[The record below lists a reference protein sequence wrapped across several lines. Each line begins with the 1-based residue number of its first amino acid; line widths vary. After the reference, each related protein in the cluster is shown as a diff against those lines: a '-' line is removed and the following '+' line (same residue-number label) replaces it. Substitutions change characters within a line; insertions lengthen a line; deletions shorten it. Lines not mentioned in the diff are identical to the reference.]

1 MIAAEHKLYKGRYG
15 SRHWSSSILAK
26 AAQNYLLLK
35 KQQRHLYL
43 NGNASNDDF
52 DKIENEVAEAYVYLC
67 ECQKKARENRDE
79 ILEYNAAALS
89 GEWNSTLDQVKK
101 VILNAEKSQRMFA
114 KLKYAMKARQ
124 TPLLKTLLILKTTE
138 STKGDEW
145 EDIVDLEQI
154 YELLLEKNA
163 KIKI

>member
-1 MIAAEHKLYKGRYG
+1 
-15 SRHWSSSILAK
+15 
-26 AAQNYLLLK
+26 
-35 KQQRHLYL
+35 
-43 NGNASNDDF
+43 
-52 DKIENEVAEAYVYLC
+52 
-67 ECQKKARENRDE
+67 
-79 ILEYNAAALS
+79 
-89 GEWNSTLDQVKK
+89 
-101 VILNAEKSQRMFA
+101 MFA